1 MQWSQLPTDTQLL
14 VLEHIPL
21 LQLAQMACLG
31 KEMRAAYLA
40 RLALREAIIS
50 NLPVSDGA
58 PGSRPVTLG
67 DLLDAQPQLSTALP
81 RDLVGVPEVR
91 MPLFHMPFLPPA
103 PVRLELGLL
112 RWTRTLS
119 HTVCALS
126 QISCPSSHA

>member
-1 MQWSQLPTDTQLL
+1 MQWSSLPTDTQLL

-21 LQLAQMACLG
+21 LQLAQMACLC

-50 NLPVSDGA
+50 SLPRVSDGA

-91 MPLFHMPFLPPA
+91 SLPLTYPPTY
-103 PVRLELGLL
+103 PSPY
-112 RWTRTLS
+112 LS
-119 HTVCALS
+119 NR
-126 QISCPSSHA
+126 P

>member
-1 MQWSQLPTDTQLL
+1 MQLL

-50 NLPVSDGA
+50 SLPRVSDGA

-81 RDLVGVPEVR
+81 RDLVGVPEVCLSLSPDSTVCSHGPKPPL
-91 MPLFHMPFLPPA
+91 PLFTVPCTCLYTRLFPLDETSPHVPNLP
-103 PVRLELGLL
+103 L
-112 RWTRTLS
+112 T
-119 HTVCALS
+119 
-126 QISCPSSHA
+126 